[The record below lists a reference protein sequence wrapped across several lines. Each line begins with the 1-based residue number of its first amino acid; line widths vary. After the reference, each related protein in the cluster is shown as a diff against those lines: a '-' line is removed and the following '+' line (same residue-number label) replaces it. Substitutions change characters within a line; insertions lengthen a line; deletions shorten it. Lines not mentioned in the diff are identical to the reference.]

1 MANCA
6 FLKNGKERWLW
17 KKITKKEEKK
27 RRKKVSAGDRSARG
41 VEDHESR
48 RWRGVR
54 VGKQRQSKQ
63 CFLRVRFLETAPY
76 SRTATH
82 HAIPHTIYGGEQ
94 AHA

>member
-6 FLKNGKERWLW
+6 FLKNGNGERWLW

-27 RRKKVSAGDRSARG
+27 RRKKVSGGDRLVMLKIMNR
-41 VEDHESR
+41 EDGGEFEWVSR
-48 RWRGVR
+48 D
-54 VGKQRQSKQ
+54 KCKQ

-82 HAIPHTIYGGEQ
+82 HAIPYTIYGGEQ